1 MSGKKYHLTQLH
13 AENKFWVTEL
23 LFFKDEITYFEIQ
36 LARIITNNT
45 AQEVMVKVEH
55 FQNQF
60 IRQREVIDEV
70 KHNIKASEN
79 ELQAFATSHNEIA
92 IGHALFADH
101 VELREEMDTFKKL
114 YSELKDEF
122 RHFLAKW
129 M

>member
-1 MSGKKYHLTQLH
+1 MSGKKYHLTQLR

-23 LFFKDEITYFEIQ
+23 LFFKDEITYFETQ

>member
-13 AENKFWVTEL
+13 VENKFWVTEL
-23 LFFKDEITYFEIQ
+23 LFFKDEIAYFETQ

-45 AQEVMVKVEH
+45 AQEVMAKVEH

-79 ELQAFATSHNEIA
+79 ELQAFAISHNEIA

-122 RHFLAKW
+122 RHFLAQC

>member
-13 AENKFWVTEL
+13 AENKFWVT
-23 LFFKDEITYFEIQ
+23 
-36 LARIITNNT
+36 
-45 AQEVMVKVEH
+45 
-55 FQNQF
+55 
-60 IRQREVIDEV
+60 QREVIDEV